1 MEDYNE
7 LRAHSFGVFRGVRG
21 DGTLTIHI
29 ATFGKIHSSVSSI
42 YEPAN
47 DFAHTEFT
55 IYSLTPEQ
63 IRVLGNDLISI
74 ALNAE

>member
-47 DFAHTEFT
+47 DF
-55 IYSLTPEQ
+55 SLTPEQ